1 MITLLPLENVFMRGG
16 EVMRT
21 KTKGLSEKLTIAA
34 RAEFLEKGYELTS
47 LRTIAQNAE
56 MTTGAIYR
64 RYPDKE
70 ALFDDL
76 VSETEEGFFN
86 MFTTAQDSFFD
97 LIEDDNTKVSYDLTS
112 DYLQKLVDY
121 VYDHL
126 EDFKLIL
133 CSGSGSKH
141 EDFLHKLID
150 LEIKSKLEYYAV
162 LRENGRLEG
171 EIHPEVLHML
181 VSAYF
186 TSLFEVVKHDI
197 KKEDALSH
205 ITQIATFFS
214 NGFQSL
220 IQFL

>member
-1 MITLLPLENVFMRGG
+1 
-16 EVMRT
+16 MRT
-21 KTKGLSEKLTIAA
+21 KSKGLSEKLLQAA
-34 RAEFLEKGYELTS
+34 RAEFLEKGYNSAS

-70 ALFDDL
+70 ALFDAL
-76 VSETEEGFFN
+76 VSETEDGFFQ
-86 MFTTAQDSFFD
+86 MFTTAQGEFFD
-97 LIEDDNTKVSYDLTS
+97 LIDTEKTETSYDLTEK
-112 DYLQKLVDY
+112 YLQSLVEY

-133 CSGSGSKH
+133 CCGVGSKH
-141 EDFLHKLID
+141 ENFLHKLIE
-150 LEIKSKLEYYAV
+150 LEITKKNEYFSI
-162 LRENGRLEG
+162 LREKGKLEG

-197 KKEDALSH
+197 EKESALSH
-205 ITQIATFFS
+205 IAQIATFFQ
-214 NGFQSL
+214 NGFESL
-220 IQFL
+220 IRFL